1 MDTSMMTFDSKLVLI
16 FSFATFC
23 FWIFLAIK
31 SLLKKKNSNGCVL
44 TGKEIKKAISK
55 GEIGITSKKE
65 KVDLGSL
72 IGCASIDLTLGTE
85 FRKYTKNKKPIEI
98 REKTNYQDFTEL
110 ITLSD
115 KKPYLEIAPH
125 ESCLGITEESVYVSK
140 NLSGLISGRSRFA
153 RVGLFVH
160 FCANFIQ
167 PGIEAQQVLEI
178 FNASNHPLRLYP
190 GEKVC
195 QVVFLK
201 MFGEGVNYNGK
212 FYKQKL

>member
-1 MDTSMMTFDSKLVLI
+1 MNVTMLSFDSKLVLF
-16 FSFATFC
+16 FSFTTFC
-23 FWIFLAIK
+23 LWIFLAIK
-31 SLLKKKNSNGCVL
+31 SLFKKKNSNGCVL
-44 TGKEIKKAISK
+44 TGKEIKKAITK
-55 GEIGITSKKE
+55 GQIGITNKK
-65 KVDLGSL
+65 KTVDLNSL
-72 IGCASIDLTLGTE
+72 IGCASIDLTLGSV
-85 FRKYTKNKKPIEI
+85 FRKYTKNTKPIEI

-110 ITLSD
+110 IELSK

-125 ESCLGITEESVYVSK
+125 ESCLGITQESVYVSK
-140 NLSGLISGRSRFA
+140 NLFGLISGRSRFA
-153 RVGLFVH
+153 RVGLFIH

-190 GEKVC
+190 GEKIC

-212 FYKQKL
+212 FFKQKL